1 MNSKQVNKKWLLLIP
16 AFLLAAMLGIL
27 FQQEAASLPTEEVT
41 IVYWETDSEY
51 GVNYGYAVD
60 NLAHE
65 AVAEIYPDYSSVE
78 GIYSYRDFSH
88 KELADLLKNLQ
99 PEELVPL
106 KITFTGP
113 LTKDEF
119 TDFVTKYEIVA
130 DKYTIFLREPDGK
143 IVTVQGSPD
152 EDGVLIP
159 ESLLAMA
166 MAGVHEASGTGT
178 ESLGWVDVSGLV
190 TAKLIPVISGDKDVF
205 LTDGMEAVLQTSLTD
220 SRLKEAHIPRAVRR
234 DVLAGGFAAVGMPP
248 IASFLYDYGLMEMAG
263 QQN

>member
-1 MNSKQVNKKWLLLIP
+1 MNSKQVNKKWFLLIT
-16 AFLLAAMLGIL
+16 AFLLAAMLGNL

-41 IVYWETDSEY
+41 VVYWETDSKY
-51 GVNYGYAVD
+51 GVSYGYGVD

-65 AVAEIYPDYSSVE
+65 AVAEIYPDYSSAE
-78 GIYSYRDFSH
+78 GIYNYRDFSH
-88 KELADLLKNLQ
+88 KELAALLKNLQ

-119 TDFVTKYEIVA
+119 TDFVRKYEIVA

-152 EDGVLIP
+152 ENGVLIP

-166 MAGVHEASGTGT
+166 MSGVHEASGVGT
-178 ESLGWVDVSGLV
+178 EFLGWVDVSGLV
-190 TAKLIPVISGDKDVF
+190 AAKVIPVIAGDEDVF
-205 LTDGMEAVLQTSLTD
+205 LADGMEAVLQASLTD
-220 SRLKEAHIPRAVRR
+220 FRLKEAHIPRAVRR
-234 DVLAGGFAAVGMPP
+234 DVLAGGFASVGMPP
-248 IASFLYDYGLMEMAG
+248 TASFLYDYGLMEMPG